1 MAINKTI
8 NGCTVRLEKGDI
20 TDFEVEAFVF
30 YAREDLKLMSGFG
43 NAIATRGG
51 PSVQKE
57 LDELGERRVGE
68 AVVTGAGNMKASN
81 IIHAVGPK
89 FLEPD
94 MDEKLAA
101 TMRNTLAAAE
111 EKGFKQVAF
120 PAMGAGFYGL
130 ARPMCAAVM
139 LETIRDHLNNGSGL
153 QDIIIRVIDTLEYE
167 PFAEVLNGLDEG
179 RSHPNE

>member
-1 MAINKTI
+1 MSITKEI

-51 PSVQKE
+51 PSIQKE
-57 LDELGERRVGE
+57 LDELGEKEIGDV
-68 AVVTGAGNMKASN
+68 VVTEAGNMKAAN

-89 FLEPD
+89 FLEAD
-94 MDEKLAA
+94 MDEKLAL

-111 EKGFKQVAF
+111 EKGFKQLAL

-130 ARPMCAAVM
+130 ARPMCAEVM
-139 LETIRDHLNNGSGL
+139 LETISDHVKNGSQL
-153 QDIIIRVIDTLEYE
+153 QEIIIRVIDTLEYE
-167 PFAEVLNGLDEG
+167 PFAEALNGL
-179 RSHPNE
+179 N

>member
-1 MAINKTI
+1 MSISKEI
-8 NGCTVRLEKGDI
+8 NGCTVKLEKGDI

-51 PSVQKE
+51 PAIQKA
-57 LDELGERRVGE
+57 LDELGEKTVGDV
-68 AVVTGAGNMKASN
+68 VVTEAGNMKASN
-81 IIHAVGPK
+81 IIHSVGPK

-94 MDEKLAA
+94 LDEKLAA

-120 PAMGAGFYGL
+120 PAMGAGFYGIT
-130 ARPMCAAVM
+130 RPMVVEVM
-139 LETIRDHLNNGSGL
+139 LETIQAHLNNGSAL
-153 QDIIIRVIDTLEYE
+153 EEIIIRVIDTLEYE
-167 PFAEVLNGLDEG
+167 PFAEALNGL
-179 RSHPNE
+179 N

>member
-1 MAINKTI
+1 MSISKTI
-8 NGCTVRLEKGDI
+8 NGCKVRLEKGDI

-30 YAREDLKLMSGFG
+30 YAREDLRLMSGFG
-43 NAIATRGG
+43 NAIASRGG

-57 LDELGERRVGE
+57 LDELGEKQVGDV
-68 AVVTGAGNMKASN
+68 VVTGAGNMKASS

-89 FLEPD
+89 FLEPGLD
-94 MDEKLAA
+94 DKLAA

-120 PAMGAGFYGL
+120 PAMGAGFYGI
-130 ARPMCAAVM
+130 ARPMCAEVM

-153 QDIIIRVIDTLEYE
+153 QEVIIRVIDTLEYE
-167 PFAEVLNGLDEG
+167 PFAEALNGLD
-179 RSHPNE
+179 

>member
-1 MAINKTI
+1 MSTITKKI

-51 PSVQKE
+51 PSIQKV
-57 LDELGERRVGE
+57 LDELGEKAVGDV
-68 AVVTGAGNMKASN
+68 VVTEAGNMKASN

-94 MDEKLAA
+94 LDDKLAA
-101 TMRNTLAAAE
+101 TMRNTLAVAE
-111 EKGFKQVAF
+111 EKGFKQLAL
-120 PAMGAGFYGL
+120 PAMGAGFYGI
-130 ARPMCAAVM
+130 ARPMVVEVM
-139 LETIRDHLNNGSGL
+139 LETIHDHL
-153 QDIIIRVIDTLEYE
+153 
-167 PFAEVLNGLDEG
+167 
-179 RSHPNE
+179 